1 MSLID
6 KVTHTANSLLS
17 ALKMPDEA
25 AAANKVLGDMNFP
38 QLSSVLPYR
47 DYDEESGLFIN
58 AGSIGFVLEALPLA
72 GANEQVVLTLESL
85 LRTKLPRGIALSVHL
100 MASKRV
106 GDLVESGL
114 RDFSWSGKDAD
125 KFNAIT
131 RAFYLM
137 AAEGRFSLPPGVDMP
152 LTLRNYRVFISYCV
166 KSKRRNKALITEL
179 ENLVKVLRASLM
191 GAKIPTESL
200 NDEDFINVVGEII
213 NHDPS
218 QLYNKRRKLDPLK
231 DLNFQCIDN
240 GFGMDV
246 YPDCVKINLRDA
258 GSKKGSVARVMN

>member
-1 MSLID
+1 MNLLD

-25 AAANKVLGDMNFP
+25 SAANKVLGDMNFP

-47 DYDEESGLFIN
+47 DYDEKSGLFIN
-58 AGSIGFVLEALPLA
+58 AGSIGFMLEVLPLA

-131 RAFYLM
+131 RAYYLM
-137 AAEGRFSLPPGVDMP
+137 AAADRFSLPPGVDMP

-166 KSKRRNKALITEL
+166 KSKRNNKALITEL

-191 GAKIPTESL
+191 GAKIPTQSL
-200 NDEDFINVVGEII
+200 NAADFINVVVKSSTTIRI
-213 NHDPS
+213 NCMTS
-218 QLYNKRRKLDPLK
+218 RANSTR
-231 DLNFQCIDN
+231 
-240 GFGMDV
+240 
-246 YPDCVKINLRDA
+246 
-258 GSKKGSVARVMN
+258 